1 MIERQNIIKLLGDRT
16 NVYHSALL
24 TTYSFDPIYFEAVYL
39 STLRKL
45 GVTNIVVLM
54 DASMYDQLLSDS
66 NYQCHRVSQYNYT
79 LVRQEN
85 HHSGVFHPKVVL
97 LFGEEEGTL
106 IVGSGNLTYSGLAN
120 NDEVWNAFH
129 VQGNN
134 SIHYPLFYQAWKYLS
149 LFANQTSS
157 LVSRQIAWMFE
168 QSPWLYQES
177 SDSSVLLSSGEECT
191 LLYNNA
197 ESTILD
203 KLFSS
208 IGDKRIVRIK
218 VIAPFYDAEGDALS
232 ALIKQF
238 TPKEMLCI
246 FDLERQSAPYSLLKT
261 DTSTVFCKVDSSNP
275 LHAKIFELQA
285 AEEETWLL
293 CGSANAGNM
302 ALGTGHN
309 AFNDEVCVLLHCNTR
324 RNYIEELGL
333 KYTVLTQE
341 EKKSIVRPKQV
352 DKEPN
357 TLQVKLLCCEEQ
369 DDELKLQ
376 FSKAGINGKLTLLDS
391 HQNIICQKK
400 IITRQDISIS
410 IADVGI
416 SNLNMVVLL
425 NDETEISNRLLV
437 VREVNVERG
446 NPDPKRRKLSR
457 LLDDPDLLENLS
469 HILGYIEFEDSKKKS
484 KAMKSTDKTASEEK
498 DDVIVTRDRFNALK
512 DSTLS
517 ISMHSGIRVL
527 GYLQQILFKNEEI
540 EETDDDLLTIDD
552 EGSKGDDDKEI
563 EPVRKSSE
571 ESEATKMR
579 NDIVN
584 FFKKMLSFLQEKT
597 KDKSI
602 YGKFNPVVN
611 RHCLLAE
618 PGLNAASSI
627 AVSARSI
634 IFMMNRYGS
643 AVRKTG
649 EVKEL
654 FIKCASIFLS
664 LYSNKLPVADT
675 LRNRKIRELLN
686 DATIDVLTAL
696 CFFGYDKHDCFMPQL
711 ILNTF
716 ELWKGQ
722 EDVNEIMPLFE
733 SQIEKLNAD
742 AINNNSLT
750 RIRAIA
756 AEYLSQDT
764 PIEEFSLEYDNIYQM
779 RKGYGFL
786 IVDNI
791 KRTSNGW
798 SYAYHAPWF
807 DDKIDNTTATKFKG
821 YYGLKKL
828 DIV

>member
-16 NVYHSALL
+16 NIYHSALL

-45 GVTNIVVLM
+45 GITNVVVLM

-79 LVRQEN
+79 LVRTEN
-85 HHSGVFHPKVVL
+85 YHSGVFHPKVVL
-97 LFGEEEGTL
+97 LFGEEEGAL

-129 VQGNN
+129 VQGNS
-134 SIHYPLFYQAWKYLS
+134 SIHYPLFYHAWKYLS
-149 LFANQTSS
+149 QSANQTSS
-157 LVSRQIAWMFE
+157 LVSRQIDWMLE
-168 QSPWLYQES
+168 QSPWLHQETT
-177 SDSSVLLSSGEECT
+177 DSTVLLSSGEECT
-191 LLYNNA
+191 LLYNTA

-203 KLFSS
+203 KLLLS
-208 IGDKRIVRIK
+208 IGDKRIVSIK

-232 ALIKQF
+232 ALNKRLV
-238 TPKEMLCI
+238 PKEMLCI
-246 FDLERQSAPYSLLKT
+246 LDLERQSVPYSLLKT
-261 DTSTVFCKVDSSNP
+261 DTSTVFCKADSSNP
-275 LHAKIFELQA
+275 LHAKIFELQT
-285 AEEETWLL
+285 EDETWLL

-302 ALGTGHN
+302 ALGTGHY
-309 AFNDEVCVLLHCNTR
+309 AFNDEVCILLHCNSQ
-324 RNYIEELGL
+324 RNYIAELGL
-333 KYTVLTQE
+333 KYTALTLE
-341 EKKSIVRPKQV
+341 EKKSIIKPKQV

-357 TLQVKLLCCEEQ
+357 KLLVKFVYCEEQ
-369 DDELKLQ
+369 NDELRLQ
-376 FSKAGINGKLTLLDS
+376 FCKDGIKGELALLDS
-391 HQNIICQKK
+391 HQNIIYQKN
-400 IITRQDISIS
+400 IITRQDMSIS
-410 IADVGI
+410 IIDVDI
-416 SNLNMVVLL
+416 SNLNMAVLM
-425 NDETEISNRLLV
+425 NNETEISNRLLV

-469 HILGYIEFEDSKKKS
+469 HILGYIEFDDSKKKS
-484 KAMKSTDKTASEEK
+484 KSMKTTDKTASEEK
-498 DDVIVTRDRFNALK
+498 EDITVTSDRFNALK

-517 ISMHSGIRVL
+517 ISMHSGIRIL
-527 GYLQQILFKNEEI
+527 GYLRQILFKNEEI
-540 EETDDDLLTIDD
+540 DDTDDDLLTIDD
-552 EGSKGDDDKEI
+552 EGSKGEDEKEKDPI
-563 EPVRKSSE
+563 HKASE
-571 ESEATKMR
+571 ASEATKIR
-579 NDIVN
+579 NDVVN
-584 FFKKMLSFLQEKT
+584 FLKKMLGFLQEKT
-597 KDKSI
+597 NDKSI
-602 YGKFNPVVN
+602 YGELNLAVN

-627 AVSARSI
+627 AVAARSI
-634 IFMMNRYGS
+634 IFMMNKYGS

-649 EVKEL
+649 EVKDL
-654 FIKCASIFLS
+654 FIKCAGIFLS

-686 DATIDVLTAL
+686 DATIDVLSSL
-696 CFFGYDKHDCFMPQL
+696 CFFGYNKQDCLMPQL
-711 ILNTF
+711 VLNVF

-722 EDVNEIMPLFE
+722 EEANEIMSLFE

-742 AINNNSLT
+742 TINNNSIM
-750 RIRAIA
+750 RIRTIA
-756 AEYLSQDT
+756 AEYLSQET
-764 PIEEFSLEYDNIYQM
+764 PIEEFSLEHDNIYQL

-821 YYGLKKL
+821 YYGL
-828 DIV
+828 